1 MEVGIDKDLIGD
13 PGGRKRVE
21 RDNRSRKTKRRVRK
35 ANSVFDAGCNE
46 RGTCLE
52 SLTPRA
58 FSLVALCSKVETD
71 PAEAIRAFSVRTIVH
86 PAGRCLRAGK
96 VNGDQETRLRETAD
110 FALLNES
117 TFRSR
122 YAIQRKLSHELI
134 FPTRQERRIIRAA
147 GKPNLM
153 KIARQIQF
161 IVIERPKVTNKR
173 SITVIK
179 IIQLNGSG

>member
-1 MEVGIDKDLIGD
+1 M
-13 PGGRKRVE
+13 
-21 RDNRSRKTKRRVRK
+21 
-35 ANSVFDAGCNE
+35 
-46 RGTCLE
+46 
-52 SLTPRA
+52 
-58 FSLVALCSKVETD
+58 
-71 PAEAIRAFSVRTIVH
+71 H

-134 FPTRQERRIIRAA
+134 FPTRRERRIIRAA

-161 IVIERPKVTNKR
+161 IVIERPKVTNKP
-173 SITVIK
+173 VIK
-179 IIQLNGSG
+179 IIQLNGSGWYRTGIFVSGELRLKVENGGFSRAGSDVGGEKFRVKRDKPARIRSSVDDQRRNESPDTVHGVIGRKSNFQASPRVHV